1 MTLKE
6 CAMTAKKPTASSNAT
21 PQAKTKCTDASAI
34 KTLKPTK
41 WGADLLVKMEAFRQA
56 LATQK

>member
-1 MTLKE
+1 
-6 CAMTAKKPTASSNAT
+6 MTAKKPSASSNAT